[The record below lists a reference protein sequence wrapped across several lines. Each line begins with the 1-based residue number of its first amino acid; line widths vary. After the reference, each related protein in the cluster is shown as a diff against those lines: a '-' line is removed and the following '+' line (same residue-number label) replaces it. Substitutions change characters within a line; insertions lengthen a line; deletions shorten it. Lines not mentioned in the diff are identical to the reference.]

1 MSPALARAQQGDLQ
15 AAMGGNVGTMGPGGM
30 TGIVPG
36 GKGFFFRLFK
46 KISLLKEHSLLDTL
60 DWLINF
66 KIKV

>member
-36 GKGFFFRLFK
+36 GMVFFSLKGQ
-46 KISLLKEHSLLDTL
+46 I
-60 DWLINF
+60 I
-66 KIKV
+66 